1 MLTEVSKDH
10 KLTQGLAYILGLFVY
25 FLSSFKK
32 SGGGGGGSTEG
43 RDWEPFVG
51 MNWIANFKKRT
62 KGSQC

>member
-43 RDWEPFVG
+43 RD
-51 MNWIANFKKRT
+51 
-62 KGSQC
+62 